1 MKFVKRVLVLILIF
15 LPIVIYSKNLT
26 TILPEDFYNSNTK
39 RLESSVEKTN
49 KDYGPKRKKK
59 KYRGKNNKKI
69 FGKKAIKTKN
79 KYFSTKTPKRK
90 PYEKY
95 GKKTLP
101 FAIKTNLAYNAVL
114 ISNLG
119 LELPFKKKFSVDLD
133 VTYNIWDRKNNVK
146 WRNLVIMPEFRFW
159 PNKNMEGQYFGVH
172 FGWAKYNIGGIKMP
186 YYNDAFYY
194 RYEGWAIGIGASY
207 GYQKTI
213 TGNLSFEATIGL
225 GVIYTKYDKYLAPK
239 CGAYW
244 GSFKNI
250 FIAPTK
256 IGFSLVYVIR

>member
-1 MKFVKRVLVLILIF
+1 MKLIKRVLVLILTF
-15 LPIVIYSKNLT
+15 LPIIIYSKNLT
-26 TILPEDFYNSNTK
+26 IQPEDFYYSNEK
-39 RLESSVEKTN
+39 RFESSLEN
-49 KDYGPKRKKK
+49 INIDYGPKKRGNFGRKT
-59 KYRGKNNKKI
+59 R
-69 FGKKAIKTKN
+69 KTKN
-79 KYFSTKTPKRK
+79 KYFRTGTPKRK

-101 FAIKTNLAYNAVL
+101 FAIKTNLVYNAAL
-114 ISNLG
+114 TPNLG
-119 LELPFKKKFSVDLD
+119 LELPFKKKFSIDLD

-159 PNKNMEGQYFGVH
+159 PNKSMEGQFFGVH

-186 YYNDAFYY
+186 YYSDAFYY
-194 RYEGWAIGIGASY
+194 RYEGWAVGIGASY

-213 TGNLSFEATIGL
+213 IGNLSFEATIGV
-225 GVIYTKYDKYLAPK
+225 GFIYTKYDKYLAPE

-250 FIAPTK
+250 LIAPTK
-256 IGFSLVYVIR
+256 IGFSLVYIIQ